1 MTLPIRKYMAL
12 PKVAELLKCSV
23 EDIVHWASNGDTKV
37 GVIYETD
44 IFFRP
49 PVFELGKGSSNKRL
63 EDFSGFAFIH
73 AGYMTSGEVSG
84 ICKFNGLELPDGRM
98 VVFTPND
105 TPSEYQKYQMIGIE
119 LHQLYM
125 RQEEVDALL
134 IIQADNT
141 HLENKTTINIKE
153 MWVAKAWEHGEIYME
168 AWREAGYEPTIANI
182 GLYVEGYF
190 SNNKIYNSR
199 NEIIDRATIVREAL
213 TGITGNKVGH
223 KTNKLKI
230 PDGKIG
236 QLPEKK

>member
-1 MTLPIRKYMAL
+1 MAL

-23 EDIVHWASNGDTKV
+23 EDLVHWASNGDTKV

-98 VVFTPND
+98 IVFTPND

-125 RQEEVDALL
+125 RQEEFEALQ
-134 IIQADNT
+134 ITQADT
-141 HLENKTTINIKE
+141 TPENGTNGKKWT
-153 MWVAKAWEHGEIYME
+153 GE
-168 AWREAGYEPTIANI
+168 
-182 GLYVEGYF
+182 
-190 SNNKIYNSR
+190 
-199 NEIIDRATIVREAL
+199 
-213 TGITGNKVGH
+213 
-223 KTNKLKI
+223 KLKEVYEFYLNEKNVKKTKAFKKATATHYGVSTKRI
-230 PDGKIG
+230 E
-236 QLPEKK
+236 QLLKEHEKNKPNQLGLLAQQLVRTS